1 MKKITQYGLY
11 GIILLLVAVGVYFSI
26 SSFSVI
32 SNDNNGVDFPK
43 ISCETQQDCINTIV
57 NEYDF
62 PQDELNEQMKTV
74 DLFCENNLC
83 GVREK

>member
-11 GIILLLVAVGVYFSI
+11 GFLILLVAFGVYFSI

-32 SNDNNGVDFPK
+32 GNDNNNVDFPK
-43 ISCETQQDCINTIV
+43 ISCETQQDCINALV
-57 NEYDF
+57 NDYDF
-62 PQDELNEQMKTV
+62 PQAELDEQMKTV
-74 DLFCENNLC
+74 DLFCENSLC